1 MEGEKLK
8 LVDAGKEGG
17 ERMKLVVEVVEERK
31 EVDVE
36 VKKKDEMKLEDEVRV
51 KKCEVAGCVGGMQ

>member
-8 LVDAGKEGG
+8 LVDAGEEGG
-17 ERMKLVVEVVEERK
+17 ERMKLVVEVVEETE
-31 EVDVE
+31 EVEVE

-51 KKCEVAGCVGGMQ
+51 KKREVAGCVGGMQ